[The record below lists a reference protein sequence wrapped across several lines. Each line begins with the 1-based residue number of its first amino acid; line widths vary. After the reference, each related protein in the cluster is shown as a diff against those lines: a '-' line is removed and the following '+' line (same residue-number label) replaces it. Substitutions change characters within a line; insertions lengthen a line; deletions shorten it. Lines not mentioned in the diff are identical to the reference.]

1 MIYEPHNES
10 FLQPWGSMAKGC
22 TDSGVITSILHLNTS
37 VAPALHT
44 TFSKH
49 NTTTFPVAP
58 GRLPPAQKPEPA
70 ACPSEAHQ
78 PAWGVETSP
87 PPPTYPAHATSCPT
101 ELGLTHSKEPC
112 YAPQSN
118 VIVPQ
123 CPFQFWVVY
132 NLLGLSM

>member
-87 PPPTYPAHATSCPT
+87 PPPHIPCPCHILSHRAGPNPQQRALLRST
-101 ELGLTHSKEPC
+101 VKRDRAPVSIPILGCL
-112 YAPQSN
+112 
-118 VIVPQ
+118 
-123 CPFQFWVVY
+123 
-132 NLLGLSM
+132 